1 MVKGKKLKAHSLIDK
16 VYRWSNLALAWKKVK
31 SNKGAGGVDKVS
43 IEQFERRKETYF
55 QELYEDLKDDK
66 YYPLPLR
73 RVYIP
78 KPGGRRRPLGIPA
91 IRDRVVQQALLN
103 KLEPIFE
110 KKFLDSS
117 FGYRPGKSP
126 HLAMRRI
133 WKDLLNG
140 YSWVVEVD
148 IRHFFDTID
157 HERLIDLV
165 AEEVADGRVLELI
178 RRFLKAKVSE
188 NYTLI
193 DVICGTP
200 QGGVVSPLLANIYLH
215 EFDVKMV
222 FSGYRITRF
231 ADDLV
236 IVCKTK
242 REARLAL
249 EKTRQILEM
258 ELGLELHPTKTRIVH
273 ISQGFEFLGY
283 LVKLGSRGT
292 LFALPS
298 DESIENFKEKVRK
311 ITQRKNP
318 LKLCNMIA
326 ELNPV
331 LRGWGNYYRKAHVK
345 RLFHRL
351 DGWIQRRIWSFKAKR
366 WRNTLWKVYPAK
378 VLYGGLGLV
387 NMFRLIPI
395 RA

>member
-1 MVKGKKLKAHSLIDK
+1 MVEGKKLKAHSLIDK
-16 VYRWSNLALAWKKVK
+16 VYRWSNLTSAWRKVK

-43 IEQFERRKETYF
+43 IEQFERRKGTYF
-55 QELYEDLKDDK
+55 QELYEQLKGDK
-66 YYPLPLR
+66 YYPLPVR

-78 KPGGRRRPLGIPA
+78 KPDGRKRPLGIPT

-110 KKFLDSS
+110 KKFHNSS

-133 WKDLLNG
+133 WKELRNG
-140 YSWVVEVD
+140 NRWVVEVD

-157 HERLIDLV
+157 HERLIDFV

-188 NYTLI
+188 DYTLI

-200 QGGVVSPLLANIYLH
+200 QGGVISPLLANVYLH
-215 EFDVKMV
+215 KFDVRMAE
-222 FSGYRITRF
+222 SGYRVTRF

-236 IVCKTK
+236 VICRTK
-242 REARLAL
+242 KEAELAL
-249 EKTRQILEM
+249 EKARQVLENK
-258 ELGLELHPTKTRIVH
+258 LGLELHPTKTRIVH
-273 ISQGFEFLGY
+273 ISRGFEFLGY

-298 DESIENFKEKVRK
+298 DSSIENFKDKVRK

-318 LKLCNMIA
+318 IKLPDMIK

-331 LRGWGNYYRKAHVK
+331 LRGWGNYYREAHVK
-345 RLFHRL
+345 RLFHRF
-351 DGWIQRRIWSFKAKR
+351 DGWIQRRVWSFKAKR

-378 VLYGGLGLV
+378 VLYGELGLV
-387 NMFRLIPI
+387 NMFRLIPT
-395 RA
+395 RT